1 MKEVTII
8 GGGLAG
14 LGLGNALARSGVP
27 VRLLEA
33 GSYPRHKVCG
43 EFICGRGAEALGKL
57 GLGDVLRGARGHRT
71 VSWNRADGRS
81 FTHRLPEPAAG
92 LSRHEL
98 DRRMAEAV
106 TEAGGELLEQTRFR
120 GEAGEGIVF
129 CSGRV
134 ATKTDWIGL
143 KFHCTNLCTAAD
155 LEMHLG
161 KDLYLGLSGVENGR
175 VNVCAL
181 ARQVPGL
188 QAPREER
195 LLACLRHAGLGKL
208 AERLAGGGIDP
219 ESHAGVAGV
228 AFATFPSLRDPAVRL
243 GDAFSVIPP
252 FTGNGMSLALESAVE
267 AQPHLLAW
275 SRGEIPWAAV
285 RDRLRRRCLRRFG
298 GRLLFA
304 RLLHPWLNRPRR
316 REILFSA
323 ARLRLLPI
331 GALYRL
337 TH

>member
-1 MKEVTII
+1 MKAVTII

-27 VRLLEA
+27 VRLMEA

-43 EFICGRGAEALGKL
+43 EFICGRGAEALADL
-57 GLGDVLRGARGHRT
+57 GLADVLLGAKWHRT
-71 VSWNRADGRS
+71 VSWKRADGRC
-81 FTHRLPEPAAG
+81 FTHRLPEAAAG

-98 DRRMAEAV
+98 DRRMAEAF
-106 TEAGGELLEQTRFR
+106 TKAGGELLERNRFR
-120 GEAGEGIVF
+120 GEAAEGIVF
-129 CSGRV
+129 CSGRA

-143 KFHCTNLCTAAD
+143 KFHCANLRTAAD

-181 ARQVPGL
+181 ARRIPGL
-188 QAPREER
+188 QAPREEL
-195 LLACLRHAGLGKL
+195 LLAYLRHAGLGKL
-208 AERLAGGGIDP
+208 AQRLAGGGIDP

-228 AFATFPSLRDPAVRL
+228 AFATFPSLRDPSVRL

-267 AQPHLLAW
+267 AQPVLLAW
-275 SRGEIPWAAV
+275 ARGELTWVAA
-285 RDRLRRRCLRRFG
+285 RNRLRQRCLYRFG
-298 GRLLFA
+298 GRLLCA
-304 RLLHPWLNRPRR
+304 RFLHPWLNRPRR
-316 REILFSA
+316 QGILFSVS
-323 ARLRLLPI
+323 RLRLLPI

>member
-14 LGLGNALARSGVP
+14 LGLGNALVRGGAP

-43 EFICGRGAEALGKL
+43 EFICGRGAEALEQL
-57 GLGDVLRGARGHRT
+57 GLGGVLRGAKWHRT
-71 VSWNRADGRS
+71 VSWNGADGRC
-81 FTHRLPEPAAG
+81 FTHRLPEAAAG
-92 LSRHEL
+92 LSRYEL
-98 DRRMAEAV
+98 DRRMAEAF
-106 TEAGGELLEQTRFR
+106 TRAGGELLERSRFR
-120 GEAGEGIVF
+120 GKPDEGRVF
-129 CSGRV
+129 CSGRI

-143 KFHCTNLCTAAD
+143 KFHCAELRAAAG

-161 KDLYLGLSGVENGR
+161 KDLYLGLSGVEDGR

-181 ARQVPGL
+181 ARRVPGL
-188 QAPREER
+188 QVPREQ
-195 LLACLRHAGLGKL
+195 LLPAYLRHAGLGKL
-208 AERLAGGGIDP
+208 ADRLVGGGIDP

-228 AFATFPSLRDPAVRL
+228 AFGTFPSLRDPAVRL